1 MKNIFKNNINGMLKN
16 KLFMVLLLFLGLSIG
31 FLSSYLYYGN
41 IPLKNAYINELKSSN
56 IEEFRVLPEITLTED
71 EFKEIVQ
78 KYDVL
83 ESTDLDVEKLVKDY
97 KIDLSP
103 YYLSRISSIE
113 KQYDFYSNIV
123 KRKYF
128 VENNYT
134 YFFTS
139 YNTENTINKI
149 QITKGSKDLSKGEV
163 LLSLQYANLQNLNV
177 GDSIE
182 IQNNIFKI
190 AGLYYQPS
198 ESLIYNPVYS
208 KNIGNQYNV
217 GVFLNDE
224 DYVNLDGDEEYIF
237 VAKFNDN
244 LEENKFNNE
253 ILKMLQDEKISQVTK
268 SKDLSNFESF
278 QSNFETSLSI
288 MYISLTI
295 LSFVV
300 ALLLFQILDNQI
312 KKYSKSLGILR
323 AIGYNK
329 FQLSLT
335 FIVMNIPIIIGI
347 CIGFLIGY
355 LQSVTFIETYLTTFN
370 FRNITPSLDLFASLL
385 LLLSL
390 STILS
395 CFNILVVYRLMSADV
410 LESIYEREKLKV
422 NYKLFG
428 KLNRIWDK
436 LPFIWRVKNNNLL
449 KNIPRTFSVIFMGF
463 ISFVLLNFALSLSN
477 IASKPVLQYS
487 NSLNYKYEYIY
498 KNTQLDDGKNTE
510 SVSYISTLLINTGD
524 DSWENHSVQFVN
536 QKFNSIQIRASNHE
550 NIFESLVLENS
561 IIISKKLSE
570 KYELNEGDQ
579 LKIKS
584 SDGDVLSVVVAAI
597 NPIHYDNT
605 LYLNSDFLNKVNK
618 DLTTTSYNRKYT
630 DELISETDGVEYQTK
645 DDKIEQL
652 KNLLTSSLTLIPSI
666 IFITIFIV
674 FSISILLAFLNIRDN
689 KKSISIF
696 ILLGY
701 TKKQIMNMLVNIY
714 TVSLILGMILGLL
727 GLNNLFKIL
736 SKYINSVVEI
746 YIEFSVTVDYI
757 ILSAIIITIIY
768 QLSLFSTY
776 RTLNKI
782 KISELNYE

>member
-1 MKNIFKNNINGMLKN
+1 
-16 KLFMVLLLFLGLSIG
+16 
-31 FLSSYLYYGN
+31 
-41 IPLKNAYINELKSSN
+41 
-56 IEEFRVLPEITLTED
+56 
-71 EFKEIVQ
+71 
-78 KYDVL
+78 
-83 ESTDLDVEKLVKDY
+83 
-97 KIDLSP
+97 
-103 YYLSRISSIE
+103 
-113 KQYDFYSNIV
+113 
-123 KRKYF
+123 
-128 VENNYT
+128 
-134 YFFTS
+134 
-139 YNTENTINKI
+139 
-149 QITKGSKDLSKGEV
+149 
-163 LLSLQYANLQNLNV
+163 
-177 GDSIE
+177 
-182 IQNNIFKI
+182 
-190 AGLYYQPS
+190 
-198 ESLIYNPVYS
+198 
-208 KNIGNQYNV
+208 
-217 GVFLNDE
+217 
-224 DYVNLDGDEEYIF
+224 
-237 VAKFNDN
+237 
-244 LEENKFNNE
+244 
-253 ILKMLQDEKISQVTK
+253 
-268 SKDLSNFESF
+268 
-278 QSNFETSLSI
+278 
-288 MYISLTI
+288 
-295 LSFVV
+295 
-300 ALLLFQILDNQI
+300 
-312 KKYSKSLGILR
+312 
-323 AIGYNK
+323 
-329 FQLSLT
+329 
-335 FIVMNIPIIIGI
+335 
-347 CIGFLIGY
+347 
-355 LQSVTFIETYLTTFN
+355 
-370 FRNITPSLDLFASLL
+370 
-385 LLLSL
+385 
-390 STILS
+390 
-395 CFNILVVYRLMSADV
+395 MSADV

-463 ISFVLLNFALSLSN
+463 ISFFLLNFALSLSN